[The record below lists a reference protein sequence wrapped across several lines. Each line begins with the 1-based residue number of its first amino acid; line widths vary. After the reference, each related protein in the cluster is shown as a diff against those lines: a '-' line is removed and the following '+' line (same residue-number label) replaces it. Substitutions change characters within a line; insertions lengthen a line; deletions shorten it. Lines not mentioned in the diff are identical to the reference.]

1 MVVCISLILQNDD
14 NNVLRHRNCRK
25 LGSDEEKINEKSVLM
40 PLYININ
47 KERYILL
54 YLVSLTAYI
63 V

>member
-14 NNVLRHRNCRK
+14 NNVLRHRNSRK